1 MDEYNNFSLED
12 YDQVVAT
19 KNPNL
24 SSKVPTSQD
33 IAIIKNRENVGK
45 IAASGRTGQSAARL
59 EGRLDAAYERKVGQL
74 AYKLSKSHES
84 YLSNLE
90 QIKNKQKSA
99 RNQLYSQ
106 VAFTP
111 IPSLAPRPPQMKSE
125 SMGLMQGLVGAA
137 GKYFM
142 QQDMPLFSG
151 NNDMDL
157 DYDINPIPTLPDGM
171 TDWSQ
176 AEVF

>member
-1 MDEYNNFSLED
+1 
-12 YDQVVAT
+12 
-19 KNPNL
+19 
-24 SSKVPTSQD
+24 
-33 IAIIKNRENVGK
+33 
-45 IAASGRTGQSAARL
+45 
-59 EGRLDAAYERKVGQL
+59 
-74 AYKLSKSHES
+74 
-84 YLSNLE
+84 
-90 QIKNKQKSA
+90 
-99 RNQLYSQ
+99 
-106 VAFTP
+106 
-111 IPSLAPRPPQMKSE
+111 
-125 SMGLMQGLVGAA
+125 MQGLVGAA